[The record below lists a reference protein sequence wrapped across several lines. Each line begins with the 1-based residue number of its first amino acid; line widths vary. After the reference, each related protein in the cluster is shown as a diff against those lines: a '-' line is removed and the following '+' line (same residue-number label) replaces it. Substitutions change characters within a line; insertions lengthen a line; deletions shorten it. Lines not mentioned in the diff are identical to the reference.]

1 MVGFVGKSVRADR
14 SSVLANAVIFILVQ
28 RPTMTQRNASKG
40 AFFFGP
46 GAAAIVFSVKYRG
59 R

>member
-28 RPTMTQRNASKG
+28 RAKMTQRNASKG
-40 AFFFGP
+40 AFFLGL
-46 GAAAIVFSVKYRG
+46 GQQQSVLV
-59 R
+59 